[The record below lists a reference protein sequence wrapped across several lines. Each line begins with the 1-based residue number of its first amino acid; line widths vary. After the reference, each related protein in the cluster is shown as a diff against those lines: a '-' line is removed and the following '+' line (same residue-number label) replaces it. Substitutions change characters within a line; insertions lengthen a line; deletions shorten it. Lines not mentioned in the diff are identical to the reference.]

1 MQITQ
6 QDDAKEEGV
15 DNQSKKAKNLAQE
28 TKYDEEQRS
37 DVLQIL
43 IVVHFFQAK
52 MKFFCLLTLF
62 IHWLLEDKGNLESN
76 NVNNHFNLS
85 FILNCNIFTQQ
96 FVNL

>member
-15 DNQSKKAKNLAQE
+15 ENQSKKAKNLAQE
-28 TKYDEEQRS
+28 TQYDEEQRS

-52 MKFFCLLTLF
+52 MKLFCLLTLF
-62 IHWLLEDKGNLESN
+62 IHGLLEDKGNWESN
-76 NVNNHFNLS
+76 MVKI
-85 FILNCNIFTQQ
+85 ILT
-96 FVNL
+96 